1 MRILI
6 VDDSKV
12 ARMSLKRALPEKY
25 KNGEIDIAK
34 NGEEAVEKYKKN
46 RYDVVFMDL
55 TMPIKDGYQ
64 ATKEITDFDK
74 DAFVVVVTADI
85 QKSGFEKVIESGASR
100 MVPKPVTTEKLKEVL
115 EEIKKNENR
124 V

>member
-1 MRILI
+1 
-6 VDDSKV
+6 
-12 ARMSLKRALPEKY
+12 MSLKRSLPEEY
-25 KNGEIDIAK
+25 KTEKIDIAK
-34 NGEEAVEKYKKN
+34 NGQEAVDKYKENKYN
-46 RYDVVFMDL
+46 IVFMDL

-100 MVPKPVTTEKLKEVL
+100 MVTKPVSAEKLKEVL
-115 EEIKKNENR
+115 EEIKEKWK
-124 V
+124 

>member
-12 ARMSLKRALPEKY
+12 ARMSLKRALPEEY
-25 KNGEIDIAK
+25 KSEIEIAK
-34 NGEEAVEKYKKN
+34 NGQEAVDKYKKN

-115 EEIKKNENR
+115 EESEKNENR

>member
-12 ARMSLKRALPEKY
+12 ARMSLKRALPEEY
-25 KNGEIDIAK
+25 KSEIEIAK
-34 NGEEAVEKYKKN
+34 NGQEAVDKYKKN

>member
-12 ARMSLKRALPEKY
+12 ARMSLKRALPEEY
-25 KNGEIDIAK
+25 KSEIEIAK
-34 NGEEAVEKYKKN
+34 NGQEAVDKYKKN

-124 V
+124 I

>member
-12 ARMSLKRALPEKY
+12 ARMSLKRALPEEY
-25 KNGEIDIAK
+25 KSEIEIAK
-34 NGEEAVEKYKKN
+34 NGQEAVDKYKKN
-46 RYDVVFMDL
+46 RYDVVLMDL

-74 DAFVVVVTADI
+74 DAFVVIVTADI

>member
-1 MRILI
+1 MKILI

-12 ARMSLKRALPEKY
+12 ARMSLKRVLPEEY
-25 KNGEIDIAK
+25 KTEKIDIAK
-34 NGEEAVEKYKKN
+34 NGQEAVDKYKENK
-46 RYDVVFMDL
+46 YDIVFMDL

-85 QKSGFEKVIESGASR
+85 QKSGFEKVIDSGASR
-100 MVPKPVTTEKLKEVL
+100 MVPKPATTDKLKEVL
-115 EEIKKNENR
+115 EEREKNENR

>member
-12 ARMSLKRALPEKY
+12 ARMSLKRALPEEY
-25 KNGEIDIAK
+25 KSEIEIAK
-34 NGEEAVEKYKKN
+34 NGQEAVDKYKKN

-100 MVPKPVTTEKLKEVL
+100 MVTKPVTTEKLKEVL

>member
-12 ARMSLKRALPEKY
+12 ARMSLKRALPEEY
-25 KNGEIDIAK
+25 KSEIEIAK
-34 NGEEAVEKYKKN
+34 NGQEAVDKYKKN

-55 TMPIKDGYQ
+55 TMPIKNGYQ

-74 DAFVVVVTADI
+74 DAIVVIVTADI

-100 MVPKPVTTEKLKEVL
+100 MVTKPVTTE
-115 EEIKKNENR
+115 N
-124 V
+124 

>member
-12 ARMSLKRALPEKY
+12 ARMSLKRALPDDY

-34 NGEEAVEKYKKN
+34 NGEEAVNKYKENK
-46 RYDVVFMDL
+46 YDIVFMDL

-100 MVPKPVTTEKLKEVL
+100 MVPKPATTEKLKEV
-115 EEIKKNENR
+115 
-124 V
+124 

>member
-12 ARMSLKRALPEKY
+12 ARMSLKRALPEEY
-25 KNGEIDIAK
+25 KSEIEIAK
-34 NGEEAVEKYKKN
+34 NGQEAVDKYKKN

-55 TMPIKDGYQ
+55 TMPIKNGYQ

-74 DAFVVVVTADI
+74 DAFVVIVTADI

>member
-12 ARMSLKRALPEKY
+12 ARMSLKRALPEEY
-25 KNGEIDIAK
+25 KSEIEIAK
-34 NGEEAVEKYKKN
+34 NGQEAVDKYKKN
-46 RYDVVFMDL
+46 RYEVVFMDL

-115 EEIKKNENR
+115 EESEKNENR